1 MEYYNIILSLSNSDD
16 KQKNVLYFKHLK
28 WTVRPSRAGEFGH
41 SKYMSA
47 TKSAARV
54 LLPDIFRT
62 IFNWLNIDFPFGK
75 LRSWKMDCV
84 CKLWYREVGGN
95 GLDGRPPALQI
106 GKSWKVFSMLSNF
119 LRQFFSLHLISW
131 NEVRWGVE
139 DLFQSNF
146 FFGLVA
152 HSEQNWIK
160 KRKVLETFTLIIVKG
175 LLLTF

>member
-1 MEYYNIILSLSNSDD
+1 MELGVYQMERNW
-16 KQKNVLYFKHLK
+16 K
-28 WTVRPSRAGEFGH
+28 
-41 SKYMSA
+41 
-47 TKSAARV
+47 
-54 LLPDIFRT
+54 LPDIFRT

-84 CKLWYREVGGN
+84 CKLWYREVGGSGN

-146 FFGLVA
+146 FFWFSSTQRTELNQKAESFGDLSPDYSDGELGSDHFWRVC
-152 HSEQNWIK
+152 
-160 KRKVLETFTLIIVKG
+160 F
-175 LLLTF
+175 

>member
-1 MEYYNIILSLSNSDD
+1 MTLGWLFYWCIVSCSINIILRFSNSDE
-16 KQKNVLYFKHLK
+16 KQKCFIFQTFKMDG
-28 WTVRPSRAGEFGH
+28 PSVPQEQVKFGH

-146 FFGLVA
+146 FLV
-152 HSEQNWIK
+152 
-160 KRKVLETFTLIIVKG
+160 
-175 LLLTF
+175 

>member
-1 MEYYNIILSLSNSDD
+1 MEYYNIILSFSNSHE
-16 KQKNVLYFKHLK
+16 KQKCFIFQTFKLDG
-28 WTVRPSRAGEFGH
+28 PSVPQEQVKFGH

-84 CKLWYREVGGN
+84 CKLWYREVGGSGN

-119 LRQFFSLHLISW
+119 LRQFSSSHFMKWSEVWKIFS
-131 NEVRWGVE
+131 NPT
-139 DLFQSNF
+139 F
-146 FFGLVA
+146 FLV
-152 HSEQNWIK
+152 
-160 KRKVLETFTLIIVKG
+160 
-175 LLLTF
+175 